1 MKKIYISIALL
12 AIVLAIVIPS
22 PNGLTKEGEIM
33 LGILAMAVILWITN
47 AIPIAATGIL
57 IMALQ
62 PLFGIMSAEDVFA
75 NFGNK
80 AVFFILASFILA
92 AAMEKYGLHKR
103 FALKLLSIF
112 GKNSKTFIFGIM
124 FTGAVLSFIMLSHA
138 VAILLLPI
146 LITILLSLKAIPKES
161 NFGVASMLALAYGT
175 SIGSWGTLL
184 GGARNPLS
192 IAFLGEMG
200 YNLTFVGWMEYAL
213 PVVFVALPLLFIII
227 IYMYPPEIKSIGHAI
242 DILQKDVSRM
252 GKMKS
257 KEKEIFFVYAIT
269 IILWVFFSSTIGI
282 AVIALLAAS
291 ALFLLNLVS
300 WDDIERRVQW
310 GIIMLYGGAITMGK
324 SLATTGAAAWLAGN
338 VIPFFGDNKWLI
350 LFSVVFITI
359 FLTNLMSNTAAVA
372 TMLPIGFEMLVSA
385 GINPIMAVMSIAMA
399 GGTSFVL
406 IISTPSV
413 AIAYSSGYISQK
425 NLIKTGL
432 ISSIV
437 CLILIMIFAFSY
449 WQFL

>member
-22 PNGLTKEGEIM
+22 PDGLTKEGEIM
-33 LGILAMAVILWITN
+33 FGILAMAVILWITN

-62 PLFGIMSAEDVFA
+62 PLFGIMPAKDVFA
-75 NFGNK
+75 NFGNR

-92 AAMEKYGLHKR
+92 ASMEKYGLHKR
-103 FALKLLSIF
+103 FALKLLRIF
-112 GKNSKTFIFGIM
+112 GKNGKTFIFGIM
-124 FTGAVLSFIMLSHA
+124 LTGAILSFIMLSHA

-161 NFGVASMLALAYGT
+161 NFGVASMLAMAYGT

-200 YNLTFVGWMEYAL
+200 YNLTFVGWMKYAL
-213 PVVFVALPLLFIII
+213 PVVFVALPVLFIII
-227 IYMYPPEIKSIGHAI
+227 IYMYPPEIKSIGHVI
-242 DILQKDVSRM
+242 DILQKDVSR
-252 GKMKS
+252 KMKL
-257 KEKEIFFVYAIT
+257 KEKEVLIVYAIT
-269 IILWVFFSSTIGI
+269 IILWIFFSSSIGI

-291 ALFLLNLVS
+291 ALFLLNLVD
-300 WDDIERRVQW
+300 WNDIERRVQW

-324 SLATTGAAAWLAGN
+324 SLATTGATSWLAGN
-338 VIPFFGDNKWLI
+338 IVPFFGDNKWLI
-350 LFSVVFITI
+350 LFSVIFITI

-385 GINPIMAVMSIAMA
+385 GINPVIAVMSIAMA
-399 GGTSFVL
+399 GGVSFVL
-406 IISTPSV
+406 IISTPSI

>member
-22 PNGLTKEGEIM
+22 PDGLIKEGEIM
-33 LGILAMAVILWITN
+33 FGILAMAVILWITN

-62 PLFGIMSAEDVFA
+62 PLFGIMPAKDVFA
-75 NFGNK
+75 NFGNR

-92 AAMEKYGLHKR
+92 ASMEKYGLHKR
-103 FALKLLSIF
+103 FALKLLRIF
-112 GKNSKTFIFGIM
+112 GKNGKTFIFGIM
-124 FTGAVLSFIMLSHA
+124 LTGAILSFIMLSHA

-161 NFGVASMLALAYGT
+161 NFGVASMLAMAYGT

-184 GGARNPLS
+184 GGARDPLS

-200 YNLTFVGWMEYAL
+200 YNLTFVGWMKYAL
-213 PVVFVALPLLFIII
+213 PVVFVALPVLFIII

-242 DILQKDVSRM
+242 DILQKDISR
-252 GKMKS
+252 KMKL
-257 KEKEIFFVYAIT
+257 KEKEVLLVYAIT
-269 IILWVFFSSTIGI
+269 IILWIFFSSSIGI
-282 AVIALLAAS
+282 AVIALLASS
-291 ALFLLNLVS
+291 ALFLLNLVD
-300 WDDIERRVQW
+300 WNDIERRVQW

-324 SLATTGAAAWLAGN
+324 SLATTGAASWLAGN
-338 VIPFFGDNKWLI
+338 IVPFFGDNKWLI
-350 LFSVVFITI
+350 LFSVIFITI

-385 GINPIMAVMSIAMA
+385 GINPVIAVMSIAMA
-399 GGTSFVL
+399 GGVSFVL
-406 IISTPSV
+406 IISTPSM